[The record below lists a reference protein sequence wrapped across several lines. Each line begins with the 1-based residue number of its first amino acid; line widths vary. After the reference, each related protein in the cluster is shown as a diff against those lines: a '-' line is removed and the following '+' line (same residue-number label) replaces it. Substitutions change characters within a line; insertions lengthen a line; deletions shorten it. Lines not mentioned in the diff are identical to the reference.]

1 MRARNFFACAT
12 PDSMTQGNVQLEAE
26 FAKRVDNDY
35 SPGSVNQAQTI
46 HLVRSVGINTLYQIG
61 AQLAPAVAAIAAIPI
76 LLRHLGP
83 EAYGVVTLFSTALIY
98 FAMLDLGLGR
108 ATTRFVAQST
118 ENGCPKDVA
127 RYFWSSLLL
136 LTGAGLIVGLCFLF
150 AVPAMVS
157 HFLKIS
163 PAYSQSAIESFYL
176 ISVTIPLV
184 TMTAGL
190 RGFLEAAGRFP
201 FLSAVTACTGAGM
214 YIVPAIVVIAGG
226 GLVSVAASYVV
237 LRIAMTMAFGI
248 GCLRVK
254 DRPSLR
260 PTLDW
265 KALQKMVSFGGWLS
279 VSNVVG
285 TAMVYGDRFLL
296 GSFLGMLAVTSY
308 SMPLDVI
315 GRIQIVITSF
325 CAVLFPLLSRLDGA
339 DSQRFQPVYRGAF
352 AIVLSLITP
361 LAVSAILLSPFLMKF
376 WLREHT
382 TPEAVFAAQV
392 FLAGSIV
399 QAMASISFTA
409 LHARGR
415 SDLTAWAHMAEFP
428 LYCGVFFWAATHFG
442 VRGAALVWFGRVIMD
457 FACMVFLLKVH
468 ERTRG
473 LLVTPEL
480 AAILIAILVLLI
492 AVLRP
497 ANTILIGTAV
507 CGLTWLWTWR
517 MLLEPEIRTR
527 VASAVTSPV
536 STFTWILGANRTR

>member
-1 MRARNFFACAT
+1 VRNFFACAT
-12 PDSMTQGNVQLEAE
+12 PDSMTQGNVQLETEVAQ
-26 FAKRVDNDY
+26 RVVSRY
-35 SPGSVNQAQTI
+35 SAGSVNQVQTI
-46 HLVRSVGINTLYQIG
+46 HLVKSVGINTLYQIG

-118 ENGCPKDVA
+118 ENGCPGDVA
-127 RYFWSSLLL
+127 RYFWSSLVL

-150 AVPAMVS
+150 AVPALVLR
-157 HFLKIS
+157 FLKIS
-163 PAYSQSAIESFYL
+163 PAYSRPAIESFCL
-176 ISVTIPLV
+176 ISLTIPLV
-184 TMTAGL
+184 TMMAGL

-226 GLVSVAASYVV
+226 GLVSVAASYVA
-237 LRIAMTMAFGI
+237 LRVGMTTAFAI

-254 DRPSLR
+254 GRPSLH

-265 KALQKMVSFGGWLS
+265 EALQRMVSFGGWLS
-279 VSNVVG
+279 VSNVIG

-339 DSQRFQPVYRGAF
+339 ESRRFQPVYRGAL

-376 WLREHT
+376 WLHEHT

-415 SDLTAWAHMAEFP
+415 SDLTAWVHMAEFP
-428 LYCGVFFWAATHFG
+428 LYCGAFFWAATHFG
-442 VRGAALVWFGRVIMD
+442 VRGAGLVWFGRVIVD
-457 FACMVFLLKVH
+457 FACMVFLLKLQ

-473 LLVTPEL
+473 LLVTREL
-480 AAILIAILVLLI
+480 AAILIAILVLI
-492 AVLRP
+492 TAVLRP
-497 ANTILIGTAV
+497 ANSILIGTAI
-507 CGLTWLWTWR
+507 CLLTWLWTWR
-517 MLLEPEIRTR
+517 MLLDPDIRIR
-527 VASAVTSPV
+527 VASAVSSPV
-536 STFTWILGANRTR
+536 STFTWVLGVSRTR

>member
-1 MRARNFFACAT
+1 VRNFFACAT
-12 PDSMTQGNVQLEAE
+12 PDSMTQRNVQLEAE
-26 FAKRVDNDY
+26 AQRVVNGY
-35 SPGSVNQAQTI
+35 SPVNRVRTI

-118 ENGCPKDVA
+118 ENGCPEDVA

-136 LTGAGLIVGLCFLF
+136 LTGAGFIVGLCFLL
-150 AVPAMVS
+150 AVPALVL
-157 HFLKIS
+157 HYLKIS
-163 PAYSQSAIESFYL
+163 PAYSRLAIESFYL

-190 RGFLEAAGRFP
+190 RGFMEAAGRFP

-226 GLVSVAASYVV
+226 GLVSVAASYVA
-237 LRIAMTMAFGI
+237 LRIAMTTAFAI

-265 KALQKMVSFGGWLS
+265 KALQRMVSFGGWLS
-279 VSNVVG
+279 VSNVIG

-296 GSFLGMLAVTSY
+296 GSFLGMLAVTNY

-339 DSQRFQPVYRGAF
+339 DSQRFQPVYRGAL

-376 WLREHT
+376 WLREHA

-392 FLAGSIV
+392 FLAGSVV

-415 SDLTAWAHMAEFP
+415 SDLTAWVHMTEFP
-428 LYCGVFFWAATHFG
+428 VYCGVFFWAATHFG
-442 VRGAALVWFGRVIMD
+442 VRGAALVWFGRVIVD
-457 FACMVFLLKVH
+457 FACMVFLLKVQ

-473 LLVTPEL
+473 LPVTPEL
-480 AAILIAILVLLI
+480 AAILISVLVLI
-492 AVLRP
+492 TAVLRP
-497 ANTILIGTAV
+497 ANTMLIGTAI
-507 CGLTWLWTWR
+507 CLLTWLWTWR
-517 MLLEPEIRTR
+517 MLLDPDIRVR
-527 VASAVTSPV
+527 IASAVSSPI
-536 STFTWILGANRTR
+536 STFSWILGANRTR

>member
-1 MRARNFFACAT
+1 MRNFFASAT
-12 PDSMTQGNVQLEAE
+12 PNSMTQGNIQLEAE
-26 FAKRVDNDY
+26 VAQHVVNGY
-35 SPGSVNQAQTI
+35 STGSFPVNQVPTI
-46 HLVRSVGINTLYQIG
+46 HLARSVGINTLYQIG
-61 AQLAPAVAAIAAIPI
+61 AQLAPALAAIGAIPI

-118 ENGCPKDVA
+118 ENGCSKDVA

-136 LTGAGLIVGLCFLF
+136 LTGAGLMVGLGFLF
-150 AVPAMVS
+150 AVPAVVS
-157 HFLKIS
+157 HFLKIP
-163 PAYSQSAIESFYL
+163 PAYSRSAIESFYL

-184 TMTAGL
+184 TMMAAL

-201 FLSAVTACTGAGM
+201 FLSAVTAITGAGM
-214 YIVPAIVVIAGG
+214 YIVPAIVVVAGG
-226 GLVSVAASYVV
+226 GLVSVAASYVA
-237 LRIAMTMAFGI
+237 LRVAMTTAFGI

-265 KALQKMVSFGGWLS
+265 DALQRMVSFGGWLS
-279 VSNVVG
+279 VSNVIG

-315 GRIQIVITSF
+315 GRIQIVISSF

-339 DSQRFQPVYRGAF
+339 DSQRFKPVYRAAMAF
-352 AIVLSLITP
+352 VLSLITP
-361 LAVSAILLSPFLMKF
+361 LAVSAILLSPFLMRL
-376 WLREHT
+376 WLRERT

-415 SDLTAWAHMAEFP
+415 SDLTAWVHVAEFP

-442 VRGAALVWFGRVIMD
+442 VRGAALIWFGRVIVD
-457 FACMVFLLKVH
+457 FACMVFLLKVQ

-480 AAILIAILVLLI
+480 AAILISVLVLI
-492 AVLRP
+492 TAVVRP
-497 ANTILIGTAV
+497 ASTILIGTAI
-507 CGLTWLWTWR
+507 CLLTWLWTWR
-517 MLLEPEIRTR
+517 MLLDPNLRTR

-536 STFTWILGANRTR
+536 TTFTWILGANRTR